1 MPHVNMS
8 WTQLVVKRFHN
19 LGERELFS
27 RLSISWH
34 GMPGRKLKNSTFLKH
49 SDLPNTQHSSICW
62 IQKSLIRAKVG
73 IPLWVCPGQPSV
85 GGGWGARSDHGK
97 GQTQDTGHGVTSD
110 LNIEIPT
117 LCPRAPWR
125 GREPRVPPGSP
136 PPIVPAQVV
145 SPDLLPRLAAN
156 TEPKQNS
163 LIVKTNFYSLLMHA
177 FSAFTSLTMWQPKEA
192 HQLFC
197 DHPCFHLNSFEHFS
211 QKTYTEKNFHSR
223 QKKPVKPLNKSQ
235 HRHYNSNGPFP
246 FYHFSS
252 SQKAHNWFLS
262 TNSLFFRYVTSEL

>member
-1 MPHVNMS
+1 MTWNA
-8 WTQLVVKRFHN
+8 WEKIEKFH
-19 LGERELFS
+19 
-27 RLSISWH
+27 ISETFRSSEH
-34 GMPGRKLKNSTFLKH
+34 SAQQYLLDPEILDSGQGRDSPV
-49 SDLPNTQHSSICW
+49 SLPS
-62 IQKSLIRAKVG
+62 
-73 IPLWVCPGQPSV
+73 PGQPSV
-85 GGGWGARSDHGK
+85 GGGWGARSDH
-97 GQTQDTGHGVTSD
+97 DRGHGVTSD
-110 LNIEIPT
+110 LNIHVAT
-117 LCPRAPWR
+117 LCPRAPWT

-145 SPDLLPRLAAN
+145 SPDLLSRLAAN
-156 TEPKQNS
+156 TKPKQNS

-211 QKTYTEKNFHSR
+211 QTTYTEKNFHSR

-262 TNSLFFRYVTSEL
+262 TNSLFFRYVTS

>member
-1 MPHVNMS
+1 MTWNA
-8 WTQLVVKRFHN
+8 WEKIEKFH
-19 LGERELFS
+19 
-27 RLSISWH
+27 ISE
-34 GMPGRKLKNSTFLKH
+34 TFRSSKH
-49 SDLPNTQHSSICW
+49 SAQQYSLDPEILDSGQGRDSPVSLPRPAECG
-62 IQKSLIRAKVG
+62 RRV
-73 IPLWVCPGQPSV
+73 
-85 GGGWGARSDHGK
+85 RSQEWPWQGS
-97 GQTQDTGHGVTSD
+97 GTGHGSRGHIGSKYRDAHTVSPSP
-110 LNIEIPT
+110 LE
-117 LCPRAPWR
+117 RSWAPC
-125 GREPRVPPGSP
+125 PPGSP

-156 TEPKQNS
+156 TKPKQNS

-177 FSAFTSLTMWQPKEA
+177 FSAFTSLTMLRPKEA

-211 QKTYTEKNFHSR
+211 QTTYTEKNFHSR